1 MMKILHIFPYSP
13 IPPTF
18 GGALRVYNLIKQM
31 SKYNQVTLLTFGD
44 ENIKQVLKNNFSNT
58 VNEIHTCYIPK
69 YRRKKRLVQLY
80 SLLRNQSSFSLIVY
94 HKQMQRIIDKLT
106 SDNKYDIVQFE
117 FPHMANYR
125 INSDAIKIL
134 DAHNVEHL
142 IYYHQWQYTNS
153 KLRKFFYK
161 REYKKLFHDEISA
174 CKNQDALLVTSQNDA
189 STFDKFIPEIPKY
202 LIPNGVDTEY
212 FHPTEENHEQYSLVF
227 TGALSY
233 IPNSDGAIY
242 FIEQILPHIQ
252 KIYPDIKIYIVGKNP
267 PNNLLEKSSKNVII
281 TGYVEDVRPYVWKSA
296 IFVVPLRMGSG
307 TRLKIL
313 EALAMKKPVVTTS
326 VGAEGLDVINGETVL
341 IADDPKD
348 FAEKVINLIKDN
360 QLQQKLVSN
369 GYELAKNVYDW
380 IVIGEKLNEVYKTI
394 YSFHKNSREKKT
406 NHKK

>member
-1 MMKILHIFPYSP
+1 
-13 IPPTF
+13 
-18 GGALRVYNLIKQM
+18 
-31 SKYNQVTLLTFGD
+31 
-44 ENIKQVLKNNFSNT
+44 
-58 VNEIHTCYIPK
+58 
-69 YRRKKRLVQLY
+69 
-80 SLLRNQSSFSLIVY
+80 
-94 HKQMQRIIDKLT
+94 
-106 SDNKYDIVQFE
+106 
-117 FPHMANYR
+117 MANYR

-394 YSFHKNSREKKT
+394 YSFHKNSRVKKT